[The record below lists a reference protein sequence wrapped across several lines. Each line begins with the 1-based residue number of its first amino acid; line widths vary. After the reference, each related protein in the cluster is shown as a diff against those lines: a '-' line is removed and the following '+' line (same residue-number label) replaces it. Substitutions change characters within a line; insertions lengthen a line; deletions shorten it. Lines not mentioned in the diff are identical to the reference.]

1 MIRFFSFI
9 VPDKILM
16 KYWLRQQ
23 DL

>member
-1 MIRFFSFI
+1 MVRFFSFI

-16 KYWLRQQ
+16 KFWLRQQ

>member
-9 VPDKILM
+9 IPDKILM